1 MQEDWRSEEQKEI
14 DLQIENQGLE
24 EQITLKGGLMGTEE
38 DIDPE
43 LHNQFLKNIIA
54 FEEADELPQ
63 MPMRSLFPSDYEFPP
78 GSSMSD
84 EAVSRKLEEI
94 EELLDRHN
102 VAFGFANKLPD
113 RVLYRYLVEECIP
126 HETVT
131 QATQA
136 GFTWTLDGCDG
147 CCEECFQKDYCPTAE
162 EILNDNEDPDIPPA
176 DDSGGDDHEPII
188 PF

>member
-38 DIDPE
+38 DIDPHV
-43 LHNQFLKNIIA
+43 HNQFLKNIIA
-54 FEEADELPQ
+54 FEEADELPH

-84 EAVSRKLEEI
+84 EEVSRKLEEI

-102 VAFGFANKLPD
+102 VAFGFANKIPD

-126 HETVT
+126 NETVT
-131 QATQA
+131 QATHA

-147 CCEECFQKDYCPTAE
+147 SCEDCFQKDYCPTPE
-162 EILNDNEDPDIPPA
+162 ELLNDNGDLDIPLA
-176 DDSGGDDHEPII
+176 EDSGGDDHEPII